1 MDVRPTSIP
10 DVLLIKPNVY
20 EDARGFFKETYQEER
35 YRKIGVN
42 AHFVQDNYSRSQ
54 KGTLRGLHYQVEH
67 AQGKLVQVFRG
78 EIFDVAVDMRRT
90 SPTFGKWTSAILSER
105 NHLQLYIPPGFAH
118 GFYVLSELAEF
129 SYKCSDYYF
138 PEYERTLLW
147 NDAKLDIEWPITEG
161 PLLSE
166 KDQLGVPFAEAES
179 YAAAGDE

>member
-1 MDVRPTSIP
+1 MDVQPTSIP

-20 EDARGFFKETYQEER
+20 EDARGFFKETWQEER
-35 YRKIGVN
+35 YAKLGVDV
-42 AHFVQDNYSRSQ
+42 HFVQDNYSRSQ
-54 KGTLRGLHYQVEH
+54 KGALRGLHYQLEH

-78 EIFDVAVDMRRT
+78 EIFDVAVDLRRS
-90 SPTFGKWTSAILSER
+90 SPTFGKWTSAILSEW

-138 PEYERTLLW
+138 PEHERTLLW
-147 NDAKLDIEWPITEG
+147 NDPDLKIDWPISAP

-166 KDQLGVPFAEAES
+166 KDRLGVPFSDVE
-179 YAAAGDE
+179 YFDD